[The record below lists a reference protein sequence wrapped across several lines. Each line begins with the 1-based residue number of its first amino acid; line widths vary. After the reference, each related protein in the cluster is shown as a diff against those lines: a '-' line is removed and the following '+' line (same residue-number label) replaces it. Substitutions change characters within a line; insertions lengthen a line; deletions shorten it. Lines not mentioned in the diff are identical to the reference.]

1 VKGALVTTP
10 NSNKTNFEL
19 TRSDETAPFGDM
31 PFDAQTQTHVFRN
44 LIDIVPDRIYAKD
57 KQNRFILANRA
68 QARFMGVKAPKDL
81 IGKSD
86 LDFYPPEKAAEFI
99 EVERKVLQAGESLIA
114 IEQFSPNQYTGELE
128 WTQATKVPLRD
139 NDGQVI
145 GLVGLAHDITE
156 RKRFE
161 AEIQQRNAEL
171 AALNE
176 KLSQAQQQ
184 LVQSEKLAAIGQLA
198 AGVAHEINNPI
209 GFIYSNFNT
218 LDAYMKQFHSLLAA
232 FAEAQRFITDPQ
244 VVARLDGLRKNTDLD
259 FLLEDGQ
266 NLMTETREG
275 LTRVKKIVLDL
286 KNFSR
291 VDAVA
296 EWGEA
301 DLHLCFDST
310 LNILACEIKYKADV
324 VKLYADIPPVECIAS
339 QINQVI
345 MNLLVNAA
353 DAIGPQ
359 RGTISVR
366 TGVDEGTENAAQQV
380 WFEVSDTGSGMA
392 RDVLQRIFE
401 PFYTTKPI
409 GKGTGLGLS
418 LSYGIVQG
426 HNGRIDVS
434 SELGVGTRFRVTL
447 PVKRAKT

>member
-1 VKGALVTTP
+1 VTP
-10 NSNKTNFEL
+10 LDVAGRDDN
-19 TRSDETAPFGDM
+19 APPGDL
-31 PFDAQTQTHVFRN
+31 PFDAQTQADVFRT

-57 KQNRFILANRA
+57 RQNRFILANCA
-68 QARFMGVKAPKDL
+68 QARFMGVGTPQDL

-86 LDFYPPEKAAEFI
+86 ADFYSPDKAAEFV
-99 EVERKVLQAGESLIA
+99 EVERQVLQAGESLIA
-114 IEQFSPNQYTGELE
+114 IEQFSPNQHTGALE
-128 WTQATKVPLRD
+128 WTQATKVPLHD
-139 NDGQVI
+139 NQGQVI

-156 RKRFE
+156 RKRYE
-161 AEIQQRNAEL
+161 AEIRQRNAEL
-171 AALNE
+171 DALNQ

-209 GFIYSNFNT
+209 GFINSNFNT
-218 LDAYMKQFHSLLAA
+218 LDTYIKQFHGLLAA
-232 FAEAQRFITDPQ
+232 FVDAQRFITEPL
-244 VVARLDGLRKNTDLD
+244 VVARLNSLRKDTDLD
-259 FLLEDGQ
+259 FLLEDSQ
-266 NLMTETREG
+266 SLMTETREG

-296 EWGEA
+296 ELGEA

-310 LNILACEIKYKADV
+310 LNILANELKYKADV
-324 VKLYADIPPVECIAS
+324 VKLYAEIPPVECIAS

-353 DAIGPQ
+353 DAIGSQ
-359 RGTISVR
+359 RGTITVQ
-366 TGVDEGTENAAQQV
+366 TGVDESTKNQAQQV
-380 WFEVSDTGSGMA
+380 WFEVGDTGCGIA
-392 RDVLQRIFE
+392 KDVLQRIFE

-418 LSYGIVQG
+418 LSYGIVQA

-447 PVKRAKT
+447 PVKHVKP

>member
-1 VKGALVTTP
+1 
-10 NSNKTNFEL
+10 
-19 TRSDETAPFGDM
+19 
-31 PFDAQTQTHVFRN
+31 
-44 LIDIVPDRIYAKD
+44 
-57 KQNRFILANRA
+57 
-68 QARFMGVKAPKDL
+68 
-81 IGKSD
+81 
-86 LDFYPPEKAAEFI
+86 LDFYSPEKAAEFV

-114 IEQFSPNQYTGELE
+114 IEQFSPNPYTGELE
-128 WTQATKVPLRD
+128 WTQATKVPLYD

-171 AALNE
+171 ATLNE

-209 GFIYSNFNT
+209 GFINSNFNT
-218 LDAYMKQFHSLLAA
+218 LDTYVKQFHGLLAA
-232 FAEAQRFITDPQ
+232 FVDAQRFIADPQ
-244 VVARLDGLRKNTDLD
+244 VVAQLDGLRKDTDLD
-259 FLLEDGQ
+259 FLLEDSQ

-275 LTRVKKIVLDL
+275 LTRVKMIVLDL

-296 EWGEA
+296 EWDKA
-301 DLHLCFDST
+301 DIRHCFEST
-310 LNILACEIKYKADV
+310 LNILASEIKYKADV
-324 VKLYADIPPVECIAS
+324 VKLYADIPPIECIAS

-345 MNLLVNAA
+345 MNLLVNAS
-353 DAIGPQ
+353 DAMGPQ
-359 RGTISVR
+359 RGTITVQ
-366 TGVDEGTENAAQQV
+366 TGLDEGSLKGAEQV
-380 WFEVSDTGSGMA
+380 WFEVSDTGGGIA
-392 RDVLQRIFE
+392 KDVLPRIFE

-418 LSYGIVQG
+418 LSYGIVQA
-426 HNGRIDVS
+426 HDGRIDVS
-434 SELGVGTRFRVTL
+434 SKVGVGTRFRVTL
-447 PVKRAKT
+447 PVKRVNA

>member
-1 VKGALVTTP
+1 VTTP
-10 NSNKTNFEL
+10 NNNKTDLEA
-19 TRSDETAPFGDM
+19 TYSDDHAPLGDM
-31 PFDAQTQTHVFRN
+31 PCDAQTQAHVFRA

-57 KQNRFILANRA
+57 MHNRFILANRA
-68 QARFMGVKAPKDL
+68 QAYFMGVEVPQDL

-86 LDFYPPEKAAEFI
+86 LDFYSAAKAAEFI
-99 EVERKVLQAGESLIA
+99 EVERSVLQAGASQIA
-114 IEQFSPNQYTGELE
+114 IEQFSPNPYTGELE
-128 WTQATKVPLRD
+128 WTQATKVPLHD
-139 NDGQVI
+139 SEGHVI

-171 AALNE
+171 AALNT

-209 GFIYSNFNT
+209 GFIHSNFNT

-232 FAEAQRFITDPQ
+232 FSDAQRFITDPQ
-244 VVARLDGLRKNTDLD
+244 VVAQLDVLRKDTDLD
-259 FLLEDGQ
+259 FLLEDSLT
-266 NLMTETREG
+266 LMTETREG

-310 LNILACEIKYKADV
+310 LNILANEIKYKADV
-324 VKLYADIPPVECIAS
+324 VKLYAEIPPVECIAS

-359 RGTISVR
+359 RGTITVQ
-366 TGVDEGTENAAQQV
+366 TGVIEDPEKEAQQV
-380 WFEVSDTGSGMA
+380 WFEVSDTGGGIA
-392 RDVLQRIFE
+392 KDVLPRIFE

-418 LSYGIVQG
+418 LSYSIVQE

-447 PVKRAKT
+447 PITRLKI

>member
-1 VKGALVTTP
+1 MTTP
-10 NSNKTNFEL
+10 NSNETLLDL
-19 TRSDETAPFGDM
+19 TCGDGN
-31 PFDAQTQTHVFRN
+31 PNSGEGQTPAQVFRT

-57 KQNRFILANRA
+57 QQHRFILANRA
-68 QARFMGVKAPKDL
+68 QARFMGVATPQDL

-86 LDFYPPEKAAEFI
+86 VDFYAPEKAAEFI
-99 EVERKVLQAGESLIA
+99 EVERKVLQAGESQLA
-114 IEQFSPNQYTGELE
+114 IEQFSPNPFTGELE
-128 WTQATKVPLRD
+128 WTQATKVPLHD
-139 NDGQVI
+139 NQGQVI

-156 RKRFE
+156 RKRYE
-161 AEIQQRNAEL
+161 AEIRQRNAEL
-171 AALNE
+171 DALNQ

-209 GFIYSNFNT
+209 GFINSNFNT
-218 LDAYMKQFHSLLAA
+218 LDTYIKKFHGLLAA
-232 FAEAQRFITDPQ
+232 FVDAQRFIAEPQ
-244 VVARLDGLRKNTDLD
+244 VIAQLNSLRKDTDLD
-259 FLLEDGQ
+259 FLLEDSQ
-266 NLMTETREG
+266 SLMTETREG

-310 LNILACEIKYKADV
+310 LNILANELKYKADV
-324 VKLYADIPPVECIAS
+324 VKLYAEIPLVECIAS

-359 RGTISVR
+359 RGTITVQ
-366 TGVDEGTENAAQQV
+366 TGVDETPLNQAQHV
-380 WFEVSDTGSGMA
+380 WFEVSDTGCGIA
-392 RDVLQRIFE
+392 KDVLQRIFE

-418 LSYGIVQG
+418 LAYGIVQA
-426 HNGRIDVS
+426 HNGRIEVS
-434 SELGVGTRFRVTL
+434 SELGVGTRFRVTF
-447 PVKRAKT
+447 PVKHVNP

>member
-1 VKGALVTTP
+1 MATP
-10 NSNKTNFEL
+10 DSKEILLDL
-19 TRSDETAPFGDM
+19 TSGEGDAFAGEGHT
-31 PFDAQTQTHVFRN
+31 PAQVFRT

-57 KQNRFILANRA
+57 QQYRFILANRA
-68 QARFMGVKAPKDL
+68 QARFMGVATPQDL

-86 LDFYPPEKAAEFI
+86 ADFYAPDKAAEFMA
-99 EVERKVLQAGESLIA
+99 VERNVLQAGESQLA
-114 IEQFSPNQYTGELE
+114 IEQFSPNPYTGELE
-128 WTQATKVPLRD
+128 WTQATKVPLHD

-156 RKRFE
+156 RKRYVS
-161 AEIQQRNAEL
+161 EIQQRNREL

-176 KLSQAQQQ
+176 QLSKAQQQ

-209 GFIYSNFNT
+209 GFIQSNFNT
-218 LDAYMKQFHSLLAA
+218 LDTYMKQFHNLLGA
-232 FAEAQRFITDPQ
+232 FADARRYIAQPQ
-244 VVARLDGLRKNTDLD
+244 VAAQLDRLCQNIDLD
-259 FLLEDGQ
+259 FLLEDSL

-275 LTRVKKIVLDL
+275 LTRVKKIVVDL

-291 VDAVA
+291 ADAEA
-296 EWGEA
+296 QWGEA
-301 DLHLCFDST
+301 DLQQCFDST
-310 LNILACEIKYKADV
+310 LNILANEIKYKADV
-324 VKLYADIPPVECIAS
+324 VKLYAEIPPVECIAS

-359 RGTISVR
+359 RGTITVQ
-366 TGVDEGTENAAQQV
+366 TGVDAGAGGEAAQV
-380 WFEVSDTGSGMA
+380 WFEVSDTGCGMA
-392 RDVLQRIFE
+392 KDTLQRIFE

-418 LSYGIVQG
+418 LSYGIVQA
-426 HNGRIDVS
+426 HNGHIDVS
-434 SELGVGTRFRVTL
+434 SELGVGTRLRVTL
-447 PVKRAKT
+447 PLRHAVF

>member
-1 VKGALVTTP
+1 VTTP
-10 NSNKTNFEL
+10 KN
-19 TRSDETAPFGDM
+19 DETLLDLTCSDGNQHAGDG
-31 PFDAQTQTHVFRN
+31 QTQVQVFRT

-57 KQNRFILANRA
+57 QQHRFILANRA
-68 QARFMGVKAPKDL
+68 QARFMGVATPQDL

-86 LDFYPPEKAAEFI
+86 VDFYAPEKAAEFV
-99 EVERKVLQAGESLIA
+99 EVERQVLQAGESLIA
-114 IEQFSPNQYTGELE
+114 IEQFSPNPHTGELE
-128 WTQATKVPLRD
+128 WTQATKVPLHD
-139 NDGQVI
+139 NQGQVI

-156 RKRFE
+156 RKRYE
-161 AEIQQRNAEL
+161 AEIRQRNAEL
-171 AALNE
+171 DALNQ

-209 GFIYSNFNT
+209 GFINSNFNT
-218 LDAYMKQFHSLLAA
+218 LDTYIKQFHGLLAA
-232 FAEAQRFITDPQ
+232 FVDAQRFITEPR
-244 VVARLDGLRKNTDLD
+244 VVAQLNSLRKDTDLD
-259 FLLEDGQ
+259 FLLEDSQ
-266 NLMTETREG
+266 SLMTETREG

-296 EWGEA
+296 ELGEA

-310 LNILACEIKYKADV
+310 LNILANELKYKADV
-324 VKLYADIPPVECIAS
+324 VKLYAEIPPVECIAS

-353 DAIGPQ
+353 DAIGSQ
-359 RGTISVR
+359 RGTITVQ
-366 TGVDEGTENAAQQV
+366 TGVDESTKNQAQQV
-380 WFEVSDTGSGMA
+380 WFEVGDTGCGIA
-392 RDVLQRIFE
+392 KDVLQRIFE

-418 LSYGIVQG
+418 LSYGIVQA

-447 PVKRAKT
+447 PVKHIKP